1 MEYTEDDFLQLSGIQ
16 HFVYCRRQ
24 WALIHIENQWAENGR
39 TTDGKWF
46 HARAHDAQSRE
57 KRGDLLIAR
66 GVYIHSR
73 ELGLSGQCDIVE
85 FHRCDRISESTEVFL
100 SDEACLED
108 EANSLSEEGV
118 SLKGMQGLWMPYP
131 IEYKRGT
138 AKPTKCDEVQVCAQ
152 AMCLEEMYCCRIA
165 KGALY
170 YGENRRRQEVILD
183 ETLRQQVR
191 DAAREMHSLYLRG
204 RTPGAKRSKG
214 CNACSLKEICLPE
227 LEKAPTASSYLKS
240 LIEQEVSPQGKHPG
254 GNSEVVKTSINPG
267 L

>member
-1 MEYTEDDFLQLSGIQ
+1 MDYAEDDFLQLSGIQ

-46 HARAHDAQSRE
+46 HEKAHDAQSRE

-66 GVYIHSR
+66 GLYIHSW
-73 ELGLSGQCDIVE
+73 ELGLSGQCDVVE
-85 FHRCDRISESTEVFL
+85 FHRCGRETNSYAAAC
-100 SDEACLED
+100 EAGD
-108 EANSLSEEGV
+108 ASQATEEGV
-118 SLKGMQGLWMPYP
+118 PLKGMDGLWVPYP

-138 AKPTKCDEVQVCAQ
+138 AKPTRCDEVQVCAQ
-152 AMCLEEMYCCRIA
+152 AMCLEEMYCCHIP

-170 YGENRRRQEVILD
+170 YGENRRREEVALD
-183 ETLRQQVR
+183 GELRQQVK
-191 DAAREMHSLYLRG
+191 DAVSEMHALYRRG

-227 LEKAPTASSYLKS
+227 LERVSTVSSYMRN
-240 LIEQEVSPQGKHPG
+240 LIDQEVS
-254 GNSEVVKTSINPG
+254 
-267 L
+267 